1 MGRFDGVMILSDMD
15 GTLLGT
21 DHQLGEANVQAARY
35 FMEQGGRFSV
45 ATGRVKRAMEF
56 FMPRLQLN
64 APAVLFNGSVVYDFQ
79 QNAPVSVQ
87 VVEHEAAMAF
97 ARDIMAHFPDVGVEV
112 FLAEDEY
119 VAQINERT
127 RKHFAFIR
135 QEITERALEDIPQPW
150 VKFNLT
156 GEPPRMK
163 EVEAYCRRHY
173 TGQYFMEF
181 SAPYFFEVMGG
192 GANKGTGARIA
203 CAHCGI
209 APEHLYTMG
218 DNFNDKELL
227 AAAHMSFA
235 PENAVPEI
243 RQAADR
249 ILPDCDH
256 GALAAAV
263 EILEG
268 IYR

>member
-112 FLAEDEY
+112 
-119 VAQINERT
+119 
-127 RKHFAFIR
+127 
-135 QEITERALEDIPQPW
+135 
-150 VKFNLT
+150 
-156 GEPPRMK
+156 
-163 EVEAYCRRHY
+163 
-173 TGQYFMEF
+173 
-181 SAPYFFEVMGG
+181 
-192 GANKGTGARIA
+192 
-203 CAHCGI
+203 
-209 APEHLYTMG
+209 
-218 DNFNDKELL
+218 
-227 AAAHMSFA
+227 
-235 PENAVPEI
+235 
-243 RQAADR
+243 
-249 ILPDCDH
+249 
-256 GALAAAV
+256 
-263 EILEG
+263 
-268 IYR
+268 